1 MDSSCNAQGRL
12 LSMPVLVDELWRV
25 AFTADTPKRRRGR
38 PRKVVSVSDEPED
51 CEGPPEHGSGS
62 AEADPAATAEAT
74 ASEVQDPLEAAV
86 PHANGGV
93 AGSCLPKA
101 PPKQVGSTR
110 PSRHLVRTLSVPG
123 ICACSSMKYLDAARL
138 HCWRCN
144 ASL

>member
-12 LSMPVLVDELWRV
+12 LSMPVLVDELWRA

-38 PRKVVSVSDEPED
+38 PRKVASVSDEPED
-51 CEGPPEHGSGS
+51 REGPPEHGSGS

-93 AGSCLPKA
+93 AGTCLPEA
-101 PPKQVGSTR
+101 PAKQVGGTR
-110 PSRHLVRTLSVPG
+110 PARRLVRPLSVPG
-123 ICACSSMKYLDAARL
+123 ICACSRVKTSYTAWLR
-138 HCWRCN
+138 CWRWN
-144 ASL
+144 ASV